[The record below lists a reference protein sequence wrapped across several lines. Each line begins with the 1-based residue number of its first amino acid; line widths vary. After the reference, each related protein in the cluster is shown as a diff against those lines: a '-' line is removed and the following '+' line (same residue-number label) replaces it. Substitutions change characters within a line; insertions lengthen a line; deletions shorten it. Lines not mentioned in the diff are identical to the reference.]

1 MIRPLDERFSICS
14 PKFPLTSSADDLSDQ
29 LIAQAIDE
37 VERAAAA
44 ISDLLEGI
52 KMETAL
58 TLKIESQLMGVS
70 EIQSRYSLLEERY
83 HSDLKRLDFISEG
96 SHYFTSLQEVPC
108 SLCGQ
113 NLLHPHSENAKN

>member
-1 MIRPLDERFSICS
+1 ICS
-14 PKFPLTSSADDLSDQ
+14 PKFLLTSSADDLSDQ

-83 HSDLKRLDFISEG
+83 HSDLKRLD
-96 SHYFTSLQEVPC
+96 
-108 SLCGQ
+108 
-113 NLLHPHSENAKN
+113 

>member
-1 MIRPLDERFSICS
+1 
-14 PKFPLTSSADDLSDQ
+14 
-29 LIAQAIDE
+29 IDE

-113 NLLHPHSENAKN
+113 NLLHPH

>member
-1 MIRPLDERFSICS
+1 
-14 PKFPLTSSADDLSDQ
+14 
-29 LIAQAIDE
+29 
-37 VERAAAA
+37 
-44 ISDLLEGI
+44 
-52 KMETAL
+52 METAL

-108 SLCGQ
+108 SLVDKIYYIHTVRTLKINEQ
-113 NLLHPHSENAKN
+113 